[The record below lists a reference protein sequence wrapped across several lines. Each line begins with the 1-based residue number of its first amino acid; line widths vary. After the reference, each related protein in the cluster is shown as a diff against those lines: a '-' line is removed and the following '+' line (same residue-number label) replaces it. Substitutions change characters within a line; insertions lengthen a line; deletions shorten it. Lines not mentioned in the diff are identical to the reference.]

1 MLGGVMIIEKDLK
14 KLFQQLDHD
23 DVAKIT
29 LGGNDILIR
38 VFDDAS
44 KISLITTVYNGG
56 NFIPK
61 SVRNG
66 ISQKAPFNNV
76 SIKTSLAVDENQYL
90 VHLRYLGHLEHLN
103 NQNFTRLLEEF
114 SWLAHA
120 WKAYL
125 DEHDKNDLVRVRV

>member
-1 MLGGVMIIEKDLK
+1 MIIEKDLK

-23 DVAKIT
+23 DMTKISI
-29 LGGNDILIR
+29 LGNDIMIK

-44 KISLITTVYNGG
+44 KISLLTTVYSGG

-66 ISQKAPFNNV
+66 ISQKSPFNNT
-76 SIKTSLAVDENQYL
+76 SIKTSLAIDENQFL
-90 VHLRYLGHLEHLN
+90 VNLLYLGRLEHMTN
-103 NQNFTRLLEEF
+103 HNFATLLEEF
-114 SWLAHA
+114 TRLAHA

-125 DEHDKNDLVRVRV
+125 DERDKNDLVRVRV

>member
-1 MLGGVMIIEKDLK
+1 MIIEKDLQ
-14 KLFQQLDHD
+14 KLFQKLDHD
-23 DVAKIT
+23 DTAKIT
-29 LGGNDILIR
+29 LSGNDIFIK
-38 VFDDAS
+38 VFDEAS
-44 KISLITTVYNGG
+44 KISLSTTVYNGG

-66 ISQKAPFNNV
+66 ISQKSPFNHV

-90 VHLRYLGHLEHLN
+90 VNLNYLGHLEQMN
-103 NQNFTRLLEEF
+103 NQKFTHLLEEF

-125 DEHDKNDLVRVRV
+125 DEHDKNDLIRVRV

>member
-1 MLGGVMIIEKDLK
+1 MIVEKDLK

-23 DVAKIT
+23 ETAQIT
-29 LGGNDILIR
+29 LGGSDIFIR

-44 KISLITTVYNGG
+44 KISLLTTVYSGG

-61 SVRNG
+61 SVRTG

-76 SIKTSLAVDENQYL
+76 SIKTSLAVDEKQFL
-90 VHLRYLGHLEHLN
+90 VNLHYLGHLEHMN
-103 NQNFTRLLEEF
+103 NQNFTGLLEEF

-125 DEHDKNDLVRVRV
+125 DEKDKNDLIRVRV

>member
-1 MLGGVMIIEKDLK
+1 MIIEKDLK
-14 KLFQQLDHD
+14 KLFLQLDHD
-23 DVAKIT
+23 DVAQIT
-29 LGGNDILIR
+29 LGGSDILIR

-44 KISLITTVYNGG
+44 KISLITTVYFGG

-61 SVRNG
+61 SVRYG
-66 ISQKAPFNNV
+66 ISQKSPFNNV
-76 SIKTSLAVDENQYL
+76 SIKTSLAVDERNFL
-90 VHLRYLGHLEHLN
+90 INLHYLGHLEPMT

-120 WKAYL
+120 WRAYL

>member
-1 MLGGVMIIEKDLK
+1 MIIEKDLK

-23 DVAKIT
+23 DVAQIT
-29 LGGNDILIR
+29 LGGSDILIR

-44 KISLITTVYNGG
+44 KIAFATTVYYGG

-61 SVRNG
+61 SVRSG
-66 ISQKAPFNNV
+66 VSQKALFNQA
-76 SIKTSLAVDENQYL
+76 SIKTSLAIDEKKFVVNL
-90 VHLRYLGHLEHLN
+90 HYLGHFEQMN
-103 NQNFTRLLEEF
+103 NQNFTHILEEF
-114 SWLAHA
+114 TWLAHA